1 MAEKTLRS
9 NTNVQT
15 LSSSKMATTLMA
27 YAQLEIDNSTTCIP
41 RLCKFSIVRIV
52 LNRSI
57 DNGDSNAIVVA
68 VKIQSNKRTF
78 RCCEIPLQQDGTLD
92 APVNLQYFITY
103 PHYFK
108 RDINKV
114 QIYVQ
119 RRKNRPMI
127 GYKMLAKGEVNL
139 DQVIQNPQSMNL
151 HLYLNTNEKSKQQQ
165 QQQQL
170 RSINQDEL
178 STIKIEKY
186 PVGYVSI
193 ISLSSTIPNESET
206 IAHRESNRLSIKPHH
221 FDKSFNDDDE
231 YIEEEELNSELED
244 SDLEFNSK
252 NKQKFNPNI
261 LRNKLIQMFKRKSV
275 QSTTN
280 LNKNSNTITTTTTP
294 TTNITTHLTNL
305 NEQHTRF
312 KLNRQ
317 SDIEEE
323 DSPSD
328 ISDSTIPVDQ
338 WSIESVPKP
347 GFTPVEHLQI
357 LKISEDEPYPTRKST
372 NPFDSNDSPL
382 DSDTSDF
389 GIDIDRT
396 QLSQKIIS
404 IPEEKLLQ
412 RSTNIRDN
420 SIKQFDELYTN
431 DRLPDSII
439 FLYTGLNQSNITA
452 SKFKEYNLSV
462 ISLNTLTE
470 SKVVLNNLIQ
480 RIQKCTSQSVIRIVL
495 LGNDAFVNSFLQSY
509 VECLASRPR
518 EYMSYFQFYFVPLVF
533 SYLAKFLGGLDSQY
547 EILFGS
553 NESTNEISDIRDLS
567 QKITRYLKTSRHT
580 LSLPVGEVMLNRKG
594 KLPDEDSSPTFLP
607 FFCYVCLGT
616 LSSNESQL
624 SSIDDNALLSAS
636 LSLSISTN
644 QQQSREL
651 KDSSDDENSQ
661 TILSSSPQS
670 KIANQLIK
678 NSHTDEPSTLP
689 VDVSVDY
696 WTIIDN
702 QKEKKDGIR
711 TIKSSLKSNI
721 RVLTIT
727 RQLIMNSDGKISS
740 SFTMTYVTHE
750 KKQKIMKFGKKLKDI
765 QNTKM
770 IEPQTI
776 TGINRL
782 VCTSKSHNVELK
794 VNVDG
799 QEWDNV
805 KFFQISSQW
814 HTHIKYFPLA
824 LFNDIRNTQ

>member
-1 MAEKTLRS
+1 MAEKSSRS

-15 LSSSKMATTLMA
+15 SSSSKMATTLMA
-27 YAQLEIDNSTTCIP
+27 YAQLEIDNSVTCIP
-41 RLCKFSIVRIV
+41 RLCKFNIVRIV
-52 LNRSI
+52 LHRSI
-57 DNGDSNAIVVA
+57 DSGDLNAIVLA
-68 VKIQSNKRTF
+68 VKIQSNRRTF

-108 RDINKV
+108 RDINNV

-127 GYKMLAKGEVNL
+127 GYKTLAKGEVNL
-139 DQVIQNPQSMNL
+139 DHVIQHPQSMNL
-151 HLYLNTNEKSKQQQ
+151 HLYLNTNEKSKQQI
-165 QQQQL
+165 

-178 STIKIEKY
+178 STTKIEKY
-186 PVGYVSI
+186 LVGYVSI
-193 ISLSSTIPNESET
+193 VSLSSTIPNESET
-206 IAHRESNRLSIKPHH
+206 IARPELGLTSNRLSIKHHH

-261 LRNKLIQMFKRKSV
+261 IRNKLIQMFKRKSV
-275 QSTTN
+275 QSATN
-280 LNKNSNTITTTTTP
+280 LNKNSTTTTTN
-294 TTNITTHLTNL
+294 TTTHSTNL
-305 NEQHTRF
+305 NNQHARF

-323 DSPSD
+323 EDPPSD
-328 ISDSTIPVDQ
+328 MSDSTIPVDQ

-357 LKISEDEPYPTRKST
+357 LKICEDDPCSTRKST

-396 QLSQKIIS
+396 QLPQQIIS

-420 SIKQFDELYTN
+420 SIKQFDELYAN
-431 DRLPDSII
+431 DRLPDSVI
-439 FLYTGLNQSNITA
+439 FLYTGLNQSN
-452 SKFKEYNLSV
+452 V
-462 ISLNTLTE
+462 I
-470 SKVVLNNLIQ
+470 
-480 RIQKCTSQSVIRIVL
+480 
-495 LGNDAFVNSFLQSY
+495 
-509 VECLASRPR
+509 
-518 EYMSYFQFYFVPLVF
+518 F
-533 SYLAKFLGGLDSQY
+533 SYLAKFLGSLDSQY
-547 EILFGS
+547 ETLFGN
-553 NESTNEISDIRDLS
+553 NESSNEISDIRDLS
-567 QKITRYLKTSRHT
+567 QKITRYLKTSQRT

-594 KLPDEDSSPTFLP
+594 KLPEEDSSPTFLP

-644 QQQSREL
+644 QQSREL

-678 NSHTDEPSTLP
+678 NSHTDEPSTSP

-727 RQLIMNSDGKISS
+727 RQLIMNSDDKISPS
-740 SFTMTYVTHE
+740 LTMTYVTRE
-750 KKQKIMKFGKKLKDI
+750 KKQKIMKFGKKLKDL

-770 IEPQTI
+770 IEPQAI

-824 LFNDIRNTQ
+824 LFNDIRNV